1 MELVEDTTRGAGSKT
16 PTRWNAVLFAIK
28 VQGLRAQRW
37 GRDLEGSVRQWPSER
52 HSQDEWKLRYELR
65 SPLWSDGDKRERPFE
80 LGKVENLRR
89 ACSCLNGIV
98 IEAGGTFSFWRQIG
112 RASGRRGFVVGR
124 MLQQGCVVPAIGGG
138 LCQLSNALYGLAL
151 KSGCEIV
158 ERHAHSIKMPDA
170 PVHDATVAWNYI
182 DLRFRVQEQTRIKAW
197 MSGEE
202 LIVEW
207 QTDGSSVFPSSGYA
221 RLEQIVETRAA
232 QKVQSCASCGVIDC
246 FRHEA
251 TRAAAE
257 CEERTAYLVDCD
269 LPEFDD
275 YIQRIRKPGDV
286 LVSKDAARS
295 HSAEHIAMKFEQALR
310 SDMTHLCVSQDL
322 LPWLWRMGAMGG
334 RTFDVLMTSKLTRVA
349 ESVSDPWLVRDEEEA
364 LKFARRLIFPPELGA
379 VTSIQTQA
387 PTETI
392 GT

>member
-16 PTRWNAVLFAIK
+16 PTRWSAVLFAIK

-37 GRDLEGSVRQWPSER
+37 ARDLGGMARSWPTER
-52 HSQDEWKLRYELR
+52 ESKDEWKLRYELR
-65 SPLWSDGDKRERPFE
+65 SRLWSDVDKRERQFE

-89 ACSCLNGIV
+89 ACSRLNGIV
-98 IEAGGTFSFWRQIG
+98 IDAGGTFSFWRQIG
-112 RASGRRGFVVGR
+112 EASRRRGFVVGR

-170 PVHDATVAWNYI
+170 PVHDATVAWNYV
-182 DLRFRVQEQTRIKAW
+182 DLRFRVHEQTRIKAW

-207 QTDGSSVFPSSGYA
+207 QTGCSSVFPSPGYV
-221 RLEQIVETRAA
+221 RLEQIVETRAP
-232 QKVQSCASCGVIDC
+232 QNVQSCTSCGVTDC

-251 TRAAAE
+251 PRTAAE
-257 CEERTAYLVDCD
+257 CEERTAYLVDSD
-269 LPEFDD
+269 LPEFEE
-275 YIQRIRKPGDV
+275 YIQRVRKPDDV
-286 LVSKDAARS
+286 LALKGAARS
-295 HSAEHIAMKFEQALR
+295 HSAEHMAVKFAQVLR
-310 SDMTHLCVSQDL
+310 PEVTHLCVSQNL

-334 RTFDVLMTSKLTRVA
+334 RTFDVLMTSTPVRVL
-349 ESVSDPWLVRDEEEA
+349 EPVSDPWLVRDEEEA
-364 LKFARRLIFPPELGA
+364 LKFARHLIFQAEKGA
-379 VTSIQTQA
+379 VLAVQTQ
-387 PTETI
+387 PDTETI
-392 GT
+392 GA